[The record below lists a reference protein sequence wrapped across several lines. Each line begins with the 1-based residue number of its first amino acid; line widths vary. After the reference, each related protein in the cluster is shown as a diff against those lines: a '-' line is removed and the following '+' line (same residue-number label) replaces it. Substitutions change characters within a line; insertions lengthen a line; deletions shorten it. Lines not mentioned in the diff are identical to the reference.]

1 MLCFGIVIGS
11 TSFHKRLSQLD
22 TEMPGDAS
30 DEWQVLAALAA
41 DESARIELADKLCE
55 EEGATGAARLMRAFV
70 REELHRR
77 LRRVL
82 WLCNEFGKFLPHEAA
97 EQRRVRGELEEMLS
111 KLQEN

>member
-1 MLCFGIVIGS
+1 MLCFGIVVGS
-11 TSFHKRLSQLD
+11 SAFHKRILELD
-22 TEMPGDAS
+22 GQMPGDAS
-30 DEWQVLAALAA
+30 DEWQMMAALAA
-41 DESARIELADKLCE
+41 DESARLALAGKVCE

-97 EQRRVRGELEEMLS
+97 EKRRVRGELEEMLS

>member
-1 MLCFGIVIGS
+1 MLCLGIVMGS
-11 TSFHKRLSQLD
+11 TSFHKRLAELD
-22 TEMPGDAS
+22 AQMPGDES
-30 DEWQVLAALAA
+30 DEWATLMAIATE
-41 DESARIELADKLCE
+41 ESARLELASKLCE

-97 EQRRVRGELEEMLS
+97 EKRKVRGELEEMLS